1 MNDDPGKSPTGDAT
15 ARRDILLLGAAAGLG
30 AMMPA
35 CGASGVR
42 AEPVSPQA
50 GPALPTLPSG
60 VGYEKLPRW
69 RGFNLLEKFTL
80 QDDAA
85 YKEWDFDF
93 LAQHGF
99 DFVRLPTDY
108 RIWTPSPGAY
118 REAPLKEIDQAIAWA
133 RARKIH
139 VNLCL
144 HRAPGYC
151 VNRHPPE
158 ALDLWGEGSGS
169 DEARRQFA
177 GQWGMFSARYRGIP
191 STDLSFN
198 LVNEPADVSGARYLR
213 AATLAVEA
221 IRQAD
226 PQRLVIADG
235 TNYGRVPVPELVAL
249 RVAQS
254 TRGYAPFHLTHY
266 HANWVEGSNDW
277 ELPTWP
283 VVAAVNRY
291 LYGTQKPELKSALVL
306 RGSFPVGT
314 ELALTVERV
323 SQKAKLVIRA
333 DGSSVFEKTFEP
345 AAGSGEWKESVFQPQ
360 WQIYQATY
368 DRTYTTKLSSPG
380 RELRLE
386 LTEGDWLT
394 FSRLSLV
401 SPAGGTISVNP
412 NDAEWGVRQQE
423 FDLDAQGKL
432 TALSS
437 KTRIDGDKLYAE
449 QVQPWLDFSRSR
461 AVGIHVGEWGAYHK
475 TPHAVVL
482 AWMKD
487 CLANWRRAGLGWALW
502 NLRGAF
508 GCIDSEREDV
518 AFESHQGHKLDR
530 RMLELLKGDLVA

>member
-1 MNDDPGKSPTGDAT
+1 M
-15 ARRDILLLGAAAGLG
+15 
-30 AMMPA
+30 
-35 CGASGVR
+35 
-42 AEPVSPQA
+42 
-50 GPALPTLPSG
+50 
-60 VGYEKLPRW
+60 
-69 RGFNLLEKFTL
+69 
-80 QDDAA
+80 
-85 YKEWDFDF
+85 
-93 LAQHGF
+93 
-99 DFVRLPTDY
+99 
-108 RIWTPSPGAY
+108 
-118 REAPLKEIDQAIAWA
+118 
-133 RARKIH
+133 
-139 VNLCL
+139 
-144 HRAPGYC
+144 
-151 VNRHPPE
+151 
-158 ALDLWGEGSGS
+158 
-169 DEARRQFA
+169 
-177 GQWGMFSARYRGIP
+177 
-191 STDLSFN
+191 
-198 LVNEPADVSGARYLR
+198 
-213 AATLAVEA
+213 EA